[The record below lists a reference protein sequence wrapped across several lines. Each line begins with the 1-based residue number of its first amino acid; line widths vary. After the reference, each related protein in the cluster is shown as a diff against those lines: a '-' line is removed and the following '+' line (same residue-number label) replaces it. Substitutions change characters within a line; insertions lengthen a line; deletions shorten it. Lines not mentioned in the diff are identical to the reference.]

1 MLTDE
6 ERAKKIRAVK
16 KKLKAITDL
25 EHKVDEGRRQRK
37 ADPDLRGTF
46 RLNDEQRKKL
56 ATKKELED
64 QLQELESMVQDEA
77 TSNWAAP
84 GEEVGP
90 TDDPAPEPAP
100 EPPASLPES
109 QEERMAREERE
120 ELERVAREAAE
131 HAAHM
136 KAMFESAQP
145 VQQPS
150 AEVREGEAGAV
161 GGALSA
167 GSSAS
172 TERAKP
178 GPPSDA
184 PVPAEAERPETE
196 SERVA
201 REAAEHAAHMKAMF
215 APAKPAE
222 AEKSKESAAE
232 PAAVAEPAA
241 DDPEVLRQKKIRA
254 LNKKLK
260 AIDDLQAKMASGV
273 ALNQSQVS
281 KLKSRAGLQQELN
294 ALEAE
299 AEAAKAAPLEHRP
312 EAAAAGG
319 GRDTAPQQGQ
329 PVESEEER
337 YAREEAEHV
346 AHMKEMFEAAK
357 VSNPPPEKKKKKNGK
372 GQAVEKE
379 KAEQN
384 AAEKRKQ
391 PAPAPPAPEPEPE
404 PAVSD
409 DPEVLRQKKIRALN
423 KKLKAIDDLQAKMAS
438 GVALNQSQVSKLKS
452 RAGLQQELNALEAEG
467 DAPLIASKPLKV
479 PRLKLQASRGQT
491 RGGGEWL
498 GGGSQRQSEPDTE
511 LSPRSDVS
519 FGGNELFSDSSRDS
533 SPQDDSE
540 RGSDRTPKAAL
551 DEMIE
556 MSAMPSTPVD
566 LTDELDERAEPLS
579 NGVQLSDFEVL
590 HVVGQGGFGKVM
602 QVRKVNGGQEG
613 GQGRIFALKAMS
625 KTHIVGCGEVNG
637 VKTEARVLRK
647 IRHPFVVRLHY
658 AFQTETKL
666 YLVMDFINGGQI
678 FYHLRKVGFFQ
689 EPQARFYAS
698 ELLLA
703 LSHLHEHSIVHRDL
717 KPENLLLDRDG
728 HLILTDFGCA
738 KEAGID
744 GNSPDVDGLS
754 TTSFTGTEAYMAP
767 EIVELLLAT
776 KEGGQPVD
784 GDDAA
789 TRELRKRR
797 SYGIAV
803 DWWAFGCLL
812 HQMLTGDIP
821 FYANNI
827 KTMRKNIL
835 TAKLKFAKFL
845 SAQAISLLKLLLVA
859 DPAKRLGSDIRKEN
873 VPRSPGTVAAGGR
886 AVRAHAF
893 FDGINWDRTLEKKM
907 PPPFVPTVTGPMDIG
922 NIDEKYTLGFPA
934 IDSPVSSPHALSPSK
949 SALFSGFSYDG
960 SPGRF
965 SLLASDSPSEFR
977 LDGLPGGDSSDGDED
992 IGDTIEPIVF
1002 ERQPLQRLR
1011 SAPASLGSAGNRD
1024 GATSAPA
1031 PAPAPPKEPTK
1042 RDAMPEEN
1050 KRERAQDKSGNGNG
1064 RENVGGKGGD
1074 QGGKGKQSQANNEP
1088 RGGGGRPSRG
1098 GGGGGGGGAGGAG
1111 GAGGGAG
1118 RGDRRRDGG
1127 SGGGGRGGRD
1137 GGGRGGRDGGG
1148 RGRGGGGGG
1157 RGGGNGNG
1165 GGRRGGGGSGRGSA
1179 GGGGGRGGAGGGS
1192 GGGRPQSAG
1201 APGGRGGS
1209 DGRSRGGRG
1218 GGGRGGGGQQ

>member
-241 DDPEVLRQKKIRA
+241 
-254 LNKKLK
+254 
-260 AIDDLQAKMASGV
+260 
-273 ALNQSQVS
+273 
-281 KLKSRAGLQQELN
+281 
-294 ALEAE
+294 
-299 AEAAKAAPLEHRP
+299 
-312 EAAAAGG
+312 
-319 GRDTAPQQGQ
+319 
-329 PVESEEER
+329 
-337 YAREEAEHV
+337 
-346 AHMKEMFEAAK
+346 
-357 VSNPPPEKKKKKNGK
+357 
-372 GQAVEKE
+372 
-379 KAEQN
+379 
-384 AAEKRKQ
+384 
-391 PAPAPPAPEPEPE
+391 
-404 PAVSD
+404 D

-907 PPPFVPTVTGPMDIG
+907 PPPFVPSVTGPMDIG

-1098 GGGGGGGGAGGAG
+1098 GGGGGGGGPGGAG

>member
-260 AIDDLQAKMASGV
+260 AIDDLQAKKASGV
-273 ALNQSQVS
+273 ALNPSQ
-281 KLKSRAGLQQELN
+281 
-294 ALEAE
+294 
-299 AEAAKAAPLEHRP
+299 
-312 EAAAAGG
+312 
-319 GRDTAPQQGQ
+319 
-329 PVESEEER
+329 
-337 YAREEAEHV
+337 
-346 AHMKEMFEAAK
+346 M
-357 VSNPPPEKKKKKNGK
+357 
-372 GQAVEKE
+372 
-379 KAEQN
+379 
-384 AAEKRKQ
+384 
-391 PAPAPPAPEPEPE
+391 
-404 PAVSD
+404 
-409 DPEVLRQKKIRALN
+409 
-423 KKLKAIDDLQAKMAS
+423 
-438 GVALNQSQVSKLKS
+438 SKLKS

-907 PPPFVPTVTGPMDIG
+907 PPPFVPSVTGPMDIG